1 MHNSSSNVKINSI
14 HSSNK
19 ILLQCA
25 VHRLCHMYTVH
36 CAFVKYLW
44 CEYTCVLCT
53 LVHSVQYTVCI
64 RLQRLQCAYCSAEWV
79 ALHRGGRREGVGGV
93 TGVQAASS
101 GHSTSPASTLSVT
114 PYTPHHHLH
123 KTSKPKINQR
133 LQKRSGRYLQLF
145 NIFSFFNLKN
155 VQDLMRLR
163 NSFLLN
169 YTFDWDWEIVYQQT
183 LCCWQWKPTPLPHL
197 LLLSTSK

>member
-1 MHNSSSNVKINSI
+1 MMNIVECPVKLLLLWGRRVSPLEQRHIAPPHSALCIDAIVRNSSSNVKINSI

-36 CAFVKYLW
+36 CVLVKYLW
-44 CEYTCVLCT
+44 CEHTCVLCT

-64 RLQRLQCAYCSAEWV
+64 KLQRLQCAYCSAEWV
-79 ALHRGGRREGVGGV
+79 ALHRGGWEGVGGV

-145 NIFSFFNLKN
+145 KKKINFKNI
-155 VQDLMRLR
+155 
-163 NSFLLN
+163 
-169 YTFDWDWEIVYQQT
+169 
-183 LCCWQWKPTPLPHL
+183 
-197 LLLSTSK
+197 